1 LLRIAASRHEVVLA
15 ISQPDRPR
23 GRGRKRSASPVSRAA
38 EEQRIELLRVER
50 VGEPACIEALR
61 ASDADLGVV
70 VAFGQFLPKPVREF
84 PRLGFL
90 INAHAS
96 LLPRHRGAAPIAHA
110 ILCGDRFTGISVM
123 RVEREMDAGPVMLIR
138 ETAIDPDENAGQ
150 LADRLGDLAADAC
163 VEALDQIATGAAQ
176 WREQD
181 AELATVAPKLGREDA
196 RLDWSQDAES
206 LARRVRA
213 MAPSP
218 GAFSSLDGEPLR
230 ILAARA
236 QPGNATGHRP
246 GSVRRDGPEPLR
258 IATGDG
264 WLVPATVQRA
274 GGRALA
280 IEEFLRGRSI
290 PEGKLLGSH

>member
-1 LLRIAASRHEVVLA
+1 M
-15 ISQPDRPR
+15 
-23 GRGRKRSASPVSRAA
+23 
-38 EEQRIELLRVER
+38 LRVER

-70 VAFGQFLPKPVREF
+70 VAFGQFLPKSVREF

-110 ILCGDRFTGISVM
+110 ILCGDEYTGISVM
-123 RVEREMDAGPVMLIR
+123 RVEREMDAGPVMLTR
-138 ETAIDPDENAGQ
+138 ETAIDPNENAGQ
-150 LADRLGDLAADAC
+150 LAERLGELAADAC
-163 VEALDQIATGAAQ
+163 VAALERIATGTAQ

-181 AELATVAPKLGREDA
+181 PELATVAAKLGREDA
-196 RLDWSQDAES
+196 QLDWSQDAES

-236 QPGNATGHRP
+236 QPGNTTSHIP
-246 GSVRRDGPEPLR
+246 GTVRRDGPEPLR